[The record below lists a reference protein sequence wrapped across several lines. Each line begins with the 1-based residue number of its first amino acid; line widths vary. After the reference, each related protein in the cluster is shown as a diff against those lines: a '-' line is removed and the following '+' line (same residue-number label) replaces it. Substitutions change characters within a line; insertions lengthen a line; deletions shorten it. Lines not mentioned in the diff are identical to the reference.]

1 MMCSQQKHAIRIV
14 YSEDRL
20 PHTTELFKD
29 RKVLNVYQGNI
40 LFSLNIFFFFCFLKT
55 LERFSILFT
64 YSSYSLGPTQ
74 RHYKGN
80 SIVYLV

>member
-40 LFSLNIFFFFCFLKT
+40 LFSFFVF
-55 LERFSILFT
+55 
-64 YSSYSLGPTQ
+64 
-74 RHYKGN
+74 
-80 SIVYLV
+80 